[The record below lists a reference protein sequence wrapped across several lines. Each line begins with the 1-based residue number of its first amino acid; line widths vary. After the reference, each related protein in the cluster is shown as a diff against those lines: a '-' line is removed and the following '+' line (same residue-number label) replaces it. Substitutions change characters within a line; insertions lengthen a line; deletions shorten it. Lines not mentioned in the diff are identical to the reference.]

1 MSPATLAL
9 FKQLLDNVT
18 LNVGAPDFEEAAQQ
32 VLTARRELAEA
43 ITQTDRSGPWPS

>member
-1 MSPATLAL
+1 MSPETLAL

-32 VLTARRELAEA
+32 VLAARRELAEA
-43 ITQTDRSGPWPS
+43 MAEEHA